1 MNKYV
6 LVDGKPYLWA
16 DGRAYAVRR
25 NKDGFKVGNA
35 VELPEIPT
43 RTYSELS
50 INAKFRD
57 GFDSIGEETVD
68 TPDEADTFEAV
79 PDNVI
84 GVAGIAGDADADDI
98 VIVRDGKDLVV
109 PDEADTFAPDEM
121 TVAELKDYAVEHG
134 IELNGVTV
142 RADIINAIYEAQ
154 NEGTVTA
161 QGEPVQNEIT
171 EAEAAPRDVDFEE
184 MTVAELK
191 DYAKEHDINLTGARA
206 KADIVGAIKAS
217 EK

>member
-1 MNKYV
+1 MNRYV

-50 INAKFRD
+50 INAKFSD

-84 GVAGIAGDADADDI
+84 GVAGVAGDADADDI
-98 VIVRDGKDLVV
+98 VIVRDGPDLVI
-109 PDEADTFAPDEM
+109 PDEAAVFAPDEM
-121 TVAELKDYAVEHG
+121 TVAELKE
-134 IELNGVTV
+134 
-142 RADIINAIYEAQ
+142 
-154 NEGTVTA
+154 
-161 QGEPVQNEIT
+161 
-171 EAEAAPRDVDFEE
+171 
-184 MTVAELK
+184 
-191 DYAKEHDINLTGARA
+191 YAKEHSFDLGGARTRA
-206 KADIVGAIKAS
+206 EIIEAINKAHTNDEAA